1 MTPVH
6 LHAGPLR
13 HLRAEGMSE
22 TQTNPIVSFGDR
34 RRTTPDENAIGD
46 LSPWEILRGIWARKE
61 IILCAFAG
69 FMAIAVFW
77 LATVTPTYTVEAR
90 VMLSP
95 RAGEISTF
103 DAESGPSLPDSETL
117 QSEIQVLTS
126 RPLVARLIADLGL
139 AANPEFNPA
148 LRSPG
153 FLGRIAAA
161 FGMRER
167 NPQTDIEE
175 ITDVVLS
182 RLEVYQKSGS
192 RVIAIVFTS
201 VDPRMAAIV
210 PNRLAEL
217 YIAQQIEQRSGV
229 NNEATKWLGEQI
241 AELRVK
247 VQKSEAA
254 VEAFRTKSGLF
265 LTNGST
271 LPQQQLTELNS
282 QLSAAEADRAASQ
295 AKLGNARNLLASGNA
310 VNSAAEVLQSP
321 LIQNLRQQEV
331 ALRAQIAQMSETL
344 LPSHPRVQ
352 EAEAN
357 LADLQMQIEK
367 EVHKV
372 IEALE
377 NEARVATARVNSLR
391 ASLNRLQRRMGQLN
405 QDEVKLRALQ
415 RDADTNRALLE
426 SFLLRYQQANARAE
440 ADAQAANARIVSRA
454 QQPADPTFP
463 RMGSAIT
470 FATLAGVVF
479 AFCVAFLIE
488 VFARGF
494 RTGDQIERGTGMP
507 FLGLVPEL
515 DPKNRNPNPADEVM
529 RDPSGLYAEAIRS
542 LQGHVL
548 LARVG
553 QRRARVVLVTSSQ
566 PGEGKT
572 ATAASLARVFA
583 MGGYRTVIVDAD
595 MHNPTVHEALGI
607 RRLPGLADLL
617 VGRAAFQHVIRR
629 DTASHAHVIQAGTPI
644 SNTTAALASSQMQW
658 VLTALQQTYDYII
671 IDSPAA
677 LATADAQ
684 VLAKLADVTVLAVK
698 WSETDRKTVLRALK
712 MLSAASSRRVGILLT
727 QVNLKRYRR
736 YGSDAIEEY
745 PAQTQALRSRRARA
759 V

>member
-1 MTPVH
+1 
-6 LHAGPLR
+6 
-13 HLRAEGMSE
+13 MSE

-126 RPLVARLIADLGL
+126 RALVARLIADLGL

-153 FLGRIAAA
+153 FLGRIAVA

-192 RVIAIVFTS
+192 RVIAILFTS
-201 VDPRMAAIV
+201 VDPRMAAII

-229 NNEATKWLGEQI
+229 NNEATKWLAEQI

-247 VQKSEAA
+247 VQESEAA

-282 QLSAAEADRAASQ
+282 QLSTAEADRAAAQ
-295 AKLGNARNLLASGNA
+295 AKLGNARDLLASGNA

-357 LADLQMQIEK
+357 LADLQTQIEK

-470 FATLAGVVF
+470 FATLAGILF

-494 RTGDQIERGTGMP
+494 RTGDQIERATGMP

-515 DPKNRNPNPADEVM
+515 EPKTRRNPHPADEVLH
-529 RDPSGLYAEAIRS
+529 DPSGLYAEAIRS

-553 QRRARVVLVTSSQ
+553 ERHARVVLVTSAQ

-595 MHNPTVHEALGI
+595 MHNPTVHEALDM

-698 WSETDRKTVLRALK
+698 WSETNRKTVLRALK

-727 QVNLKRYRR
+727 QVNLRRYRR

-745 PAQTQALRSRRARA
+745 PAQAPAARSRRARA

>member
-1 MTPVH
+1 
-6 LHAGPLR
+6 
-13 HLRAEGMSE
+13 MSE

-126 RPLVARLIADLGL
+126 RALVARLIADLGL

-153 FLGRIAAA
+153 FLGRIAVA

-192 RVIAIVFTS
+192 RVIAILFTS
-201 VDPRMAAIV
+201 VDPRMAAII

-229 NNEATKWLGEQI
+229 NNEATKWLAEQI

-247 VQKSEAA
+247 VQESEAA

-282 QLSAAEADRAASQ
+282 QLSTAEADRAAAQ
-295 AKLGNARNLLASGNA
+295 AKLGNARDLLASGNA

-357 LADLQMQIEK
+357 LADLQVQIEK

-470 FATLAGVVF
+470 FATLAGIVF

-494 RTGDQIERGTGMP
+494 RTGDQIERATGMP

-515 DPKNRNPNPADEVM
+515 NPKGRRNLHPADEVM

-553 QRRARVVLVTSSQ
+553 ERHARVVLVTSSQ

-572 ATAASLARVFA
+572 ATAASLARIFA
-583 MGGYRTVIVDAD
+583 MGGYRTVLIDAD
-595 MHNPTVHEALGI
+595 MHNPTVHEALGM

-698 WSETDRKTVLRALK
+698 WSETNRKTVLRALK

-727 QVNLKRYRR
+727 QVNLRRYRR

-745 PAQTQALRSRRARA
+745 PAQAPAARSRRARA

>member
-1 MTPVH
+1 
-6 LHAGPLR
+6 
-13 HLRAEGMSE
+13 MSE

>member
-1 MTPVH
+1 
-6 LHAGPLR
+6 
-13 HLRAEGMSE
+13 MSE

-542 LQGHVL
+542 LQGNVL